1 MTGKNLERWADS
13 FMFEAEAIS
22 VSDGPKVYLLS
33 ANNDPLGSVAAAAK
47 AYKGEFVKSLAEITD
62 AERRYYLAE
71 IQKTALAMPLESVHF
86 QFRIT
91 GVTRGFT
98 HQLVRQ
104 RTAAYSQEST
114 RFAVKSGVPVGL
126 PPSLSG
132 TQSVNER
139 AVELSTKYPM
149 WSMEDCL
156 KLAQKDADGSDRW
169 RAKWDE
175 AVEKV
180 AEVYN
185 FLVNDGMPAE
195 DARGLLPTNLLTQVN
210 YHASL
215 RGLQDH
221 SGLRLCTQAQFEWR
235 QVWMQIV
242 EAIQQYGK
250 TATYTVNDNEYE
262 VRDGNDEVI
271 TTRTE
276 PSAYSSAWQFEALAS
291 IFKPI
296 CYQRGSCQ
304 FGAEFDRKCSIRE
317 RVQDFAD
324 HGIPSSRWHEP
335 VEVMQTDGVSA
346 VPRVLLP
353 IHPAEFMSD
362 DGAAR

>member
-1 MTGKNLERWADS
+1 MTGKNLERWADE

-47 AYKGEFVKSLAEITD
+47 AYKGEFVQSLAEITD
-62 AERRYYLAE
+62 EERRYYLAE
-71 IQKTALAMPLESVHF
+71 IQKTALAMPLESVNF

-126 PPSLSG
+126 PPSIIE
-132 TQSVNER
+132 TKPIAER
-139 AVELSTKYPM
+139 AADLSVKYPM
-149 WSMEDCL
+149 WSADDCL
-156 KLAQKDADGSDRW
+156 ELTERDASGADLW
-169 RAKWDE
+169 RDKWDE
-175 AVEKV
+175 AVEKIT
-180 AEVYN
+180 EVYN

-210 YHASL
+210 YHTSL

-235 QVWMQIV
+235 QVWLQIV
-242 EAIQQYGK
+242 EAIQQYGHSVS
-250 TATYTVNDNEYE
+250 YRE
-262 VRDGNDEVI
+262 GDE
-271 TTRTE
+271 E
-276 PSAYSSAWQFEALAS
+276 KSSAWQFEALAS

-317 RVQDFAD
+317 RVQDFAA
-324 HGIPSSRWHEP
+324 HGVPSSEWGREHQ
-335 VEVMQTDGVSA
+335 VTDRDGKPS
-346 VPRVLLP
+346 RLLP
-353 IHPAEFMSD
+353 IHPAEFMYD
-362 DGAAR
+362 EGAAR

>member
-1 MTGKNLERWADS
+1 MSGKDVEKWADEY
-13 FMFEAEAIS
+13 MFEAEAIS

-33 ANNDPLGSVAAAAK
+33 ANHDPLGSVAAAAK
-47 AYKGEFVKSLAEITD
+47 AYKGEFVQSLAEVTD
-62 AERRYYLAE
+62 EERRYYLAE
-71 IQKTALAMPLESVHF
+71 IQKTALAMPLESVNF

-126 PPSLSG
+126 PPSLQG
-132 TQSVNER
+132 TQSLNER
-139 AVELSTKYPM
+139 AVQLSIKYPM
-149 WSMEDCL
+149 WSIDECME
-156 KLAQKDADGSDRW
+156 LAKDAENERDRW
-169 RAKWDE
+169 RMKWDE

-180 AEVYN
+180 AEAYN
-185 FLVNDGMPAE
+185 YLVNDGMPAE

-210 YHASL
+210 YHTSL

-235 QVWMQIV
+235 QVWLQIV
-242 EAIQQYGK
+242 EAIQQYGRYVSYDVSVDGVD
-250 TATYTVNDNEYE
+250 TGAPYE
-262 VRDGNDEVI
+262 RVGDIARRG
-271 TTRTE
+271 
-276 PSAYSSAWQFEALAS
+276 SAWQFEALAS

-317 RVQDFAD
+317 RVQRFAEHGVPSTEWGQEHQVMD
-324 HGIPSSRWHEP
+324 HDGLPSR
-335 VEVMQTDGVSA
+335 
-346 VPRVLLP
+346 LLP
-353 IHPAEFMSD
+353 IYPAEFMYD